1 MHSPPDSFEDTY
13 FERLSTN
20 DFPLCHSNMC
30 FTQTINFDVF
40 DLKAEEKNDFKKMEE
55 KKIALPFT

>member
-1 MHSPPDSFEDTY
+1 MRSQPDKFVNIDFEH
-13 FERLSTN
+13 LSTN

-40 DLKAEEKNDFKKMEE
+40 DLKAEEKNYFKKMEE